1 MGVQGWFMDLLLV
14 ILFAASVTLDNVVI
28 AQVSV
33 LPVTRLV
40 IISALVHVLML
51 AGGSL
56 LAPSLALAV
65 PSLAHW
71 LTPCLFTVLGVASL
85 WSMRH
90 HRQHPETTSMMA
102 TVALCFLLASDALL
116 LGLSPAVAAN
126 LGAITV
132 GVVLFT
138 SAFVLLGRIIRR
150 GGAPVLGRIGFV
162 EAAVFFGL
170 AIHSWLVA
178 GA

>member
-1 MGVQGWFMDLLLV
+1 MDLLLV

-28 AQVSV
+28 GQVSA

-40 IISALVHVLML
+40 ITSALVHALML
-51 AGGSL
+51 AAGSL
-56 LAPSLALAV
+56 LAPSLELAV

-71 LTPCLFTVLGVASL
+71 LTPCLFTLLGVASL

-90 HRQHPETTSMMA
+90 HRQHPETTSMTA

-138 SAFVLLGRIIRR
+138 SIFVLLGRIISRS
-150 GGAPVLGRIGFV
+150 GAHKLGWIGFV

>member
-1 MGVQGWFMDLLLV
+1 MDLLLV
-14 ILFAASVTLDNVVI
+14 ILFAASVTLDNLVI
-28 AQVSV
+28 AQVSAM
-33 LPVTRLV
+33 PVTRLV

-51 AGGSL
+51 AAGSL

-90 HRQHPETTSMMA
+90 HRQHSETTSMTA

-116 LGLSPAVAAN
+116 LGLSPAVATN
-126 LGAITV
+126 LGAITI

-138 SAFVLLGRIIRR
+138 SIFVILGRIISRS
-150 GGAPVLGRIGFV
+150 GAHKLGWIGFV

>member
-1 MGVQGWFMDLLLV
+1 MDLLLV

-28 AQVSV
+28 GQVSA
-33 LPVTRLV
+33 LPATRLV
-40 IISALVHVLML
+40 ITSALVHALML
-51 AGGSL
+51 AAGSL

-71 LTPCLFTVLGVASL
+71 LTPCLFTLLGVASL

-90 HRQHPETTSMMA
+90 HRQHPETTSMTA

-126 LGAITV
+126 LEAITV

-138 SAFVLLGRIIRR
+138 SIFVFLGRVISRS
-150 GGAPVLGRIGFV
+150 GAHKLGRIGFI

>member
-1 MGVQGWFMDLLLV
+1 MDLLLV
-14 ILFAASVTLDNVVI
+14 ILFAASVTLDNLVI
-28 AQVSV
+28 GQVST

-40 IISALVHVLML
+40 ITSALVHALML
-51 AGGSL
+51 AAGSL
-56 LAPSLALAV
+56 FAPSLALAV
-65 PSLAHW
+65 PSLAQW
-71 LTPCLFTVLGVASL
+71 LTPCLFTLLGVASL

-90 HRQHPETTSMMA
+90 HSQLPETTSMTA

-116 LGLSPAVAAN
+116 LGLSPAVALN

-138 SAFVLLGRIIRR
+138 SIFVLLGRVISRS
-150 GGAPVLGRIGFV
+150 GAHKLGRIGFI

>member
-1 MGVQGWFMDLLLV
+1 MDLLLV

-28 AQVSV
+28 GQVSA

-40 IISALVHVLML
+40 IISALVHALML
-51 AGGSL
+51 AAGSL

-71 LTPCLFTVLGVASL
+71 LTPCLFTLLGVASL

-90 HRQHPETTSMMA
+90 HRQHPETTSMTA

-126 LGAITV
+126 LEAITV

-138 SAFVLLGRIIRR
+138 SIFVLLGRIVSRS
-150 GGAPVLGRIGFV
+150 GAHKLGWIGFV

>member
-1 MGVQGWFMDLLLV
+1 MDLLLV

-28 AQVSV
+28 GQVSA
-33 LPVTRLV
+33 LPVTQLV
-40 IISALVHVLML
+40 ITSALVHALML
-51 AGGSL
+51 AAGSL

-71 LTPCLFTVLGVASL
+71 LTPCLFTLLGVASL

-90 HRQHPETTSMMA
+90 HRQHPETTSMTA

-126 LGAITV
+126 LGAINV

-138 SAFVLLGRIIRR
+138 SIFVLLGRIISRS
-150 GGAPVLGRIGFV
+150 GAHKLGWIGFV

>member
-1 MGVQGWFMDLLLV
+1 MDLLLV

-28 AQVSV
+28 GQVSA

-40 IISALVHVLML
+40 ITSALAHALML
-51 AGGSL
+51 AAGSL

-71 LTPCLFTVLGVASL
+71 LTPCLFTLLGVASL

-90 HRQHPETTSMMA
+90 HRQHPETTSMTA

-138 SAFVLLGRIIRR
+138 SIFVLLGRIISRS
-150 GGAPVLGRIGFV
+150 GAHKLGWIGFV

>member
-1 MGVQGWFMDLLLV
+1 MDLLLV

-28 AQVSV
+28 GQVSA
-33 LPVTRLV
+33 LPVIRLV
-40 IISALVHVLML
+40 ITSALVHALML
-51 AGGSL
+51 AAGSL

-71 LTPCLFTVLGVASL
+71 LTPCLFTLLGVASL

-90 HRQHPETTSMMA
+90 HRQHPETTSMTA

-138 SAFVLLGRIIRR
+138 SIFVLLGRIISRS
-150 GGAPVLGRIGFV
+150 GAHKLGWIGFV